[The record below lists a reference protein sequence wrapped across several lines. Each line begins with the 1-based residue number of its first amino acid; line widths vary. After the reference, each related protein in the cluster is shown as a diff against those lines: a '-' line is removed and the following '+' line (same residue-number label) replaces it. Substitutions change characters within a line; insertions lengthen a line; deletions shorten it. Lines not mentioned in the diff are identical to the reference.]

1 MRSRVYETVERPSVC
16 LSHCLIAAA
25 ACGGFAADRHV
36 GRKYQLTAVTVMCPV
51 AAAPQHGAQQQTQEV
66 SRFDS

>member
-1 MRSRVYETVERPSVC
+1 MKRSSVR

-36 GRKYQLTAVTVMCPV
+36 GRKYQLTALTVVCPV

-66 SRFDS
+66 SHFDS